1 MLEAQS
7 HPCQSS
13 AMIGHCWQTRV
24 VSRQALPN
32 CLARQLFQNA
42 TASQGFRKCNHRFE
56 RREGE
61 LARLEGELARREGE
75 LARQVKFV
83 KFEAVNSMM
92 VSLLAQESQIN
103 WFQATICQSLFSPL
117 SRFLF
122 CSQRQFF

>member
-1 MLEAQS
+1 
-7 HPCQSS
+7 
-13 AMIGHCWQTRV
+13 MIGHCWQTRV

-92 VSLLAQESQIN
+92 VSLLAPGVSNQLVSSHHMSV
-103 WFQATICQSLFSPL
+103 T
-117 SRFLF
+117 FLTLK
-122 CSQRQFF
+122 